1 MARKLPSDSIEAGA
15 KAYSITG
22 NTCTF
27 DITGHPALSMPVGF
41 LPSLD
46 GDEDVKLPAAAQL
59 VGKFWDELTMYKFA
73 YAFEENFDWKKL

>member
-1 MARKLPSDSIEAGA
+1 
-15 KAYSITG
+15 
-22 NTCTF
+22 
-27 DITGHPALSMPVGF
+27 MPVGF